1 MLMGHLPSSETGPV
15 AVLGAGSWGMA
26 LAILI
31 ARNNHEVTLWGHD
44 SAHINQLARERAN
57 HQFLPGHSFPETL
70 TVTDE
75 IHHLG
80 DLSQFLIVVPSHAFR
95 SLCERIEGLPSTKAE
110 KVVAWGTKGFE
121 PGSGKLLGEVAVESF
136 GGGTRLAA
144 ISGPSF
150 AAEVAAGLPTAL
162 TVAAKSDAVGGQV
175 ANWLHS
181 DRMRVYTNPDLTGVQ
196 LGGAIKNVMAI
207 ATGIS
212 DGLGFGAN
220 ARAALVTRGLAE
232 LKRLGEAL
240 GGRSETF
247 MGLTGM
253 GDLILTCTD
262 DQSRNRRL
270 GLGLG
275 QGASLEST
283 LSHLGQEVEGVNT
296 AQELKR
302 LNASL
307 MLSIPIIDQVYEVLF
322 NGRPPIE
329 AVDALLSRE
338 LRSE

>member
-1 MLMGHLPSSETGPV
+1 MSMGSQPGSRKEPV
-15 AVLGAGSWGMA
+15 AVLGAGSWGTA

-31 ARNNHEVTLWGHD
+31 ARNNLEVKLWGHD
-44 SAHINQLARERAN
+44 SAHIDQLARDRAN
-57 HQFLPGHSFPETL
+57 HRFLPGFSFPKNLTL
-70 TVTDE
+70 TDE
-75 IHHLG
+75 IGNLG
-80 DLSQFLIVVPSHAFR
+80 GLSQFLIVVPSHAFR
-95 SLCERIEGLPSTKAE
+95 GLCEQIEELSSNRAG

-121 PGSGKLLGEVAVESF
+121 PGSGKLLGEVAVEVC
-136 GGGTRLAA
+136 GDDAQLAA
-144 ISGPSF
+144 VSGPSF

-162 TVAAKSDAVGGQV
+162 TVAATSEVVSSQV

-275 QGASLEST
+275 RGESLET
-283 LSHLGQEVEGVNT
+283 ILTNLGQEVEGINT
-296 AQELKR
+296 ARELKR
-302 LNASL
+302 LNESL
-307 MLSIPIIDQVYEVLF
+307 KVSMPIIDQVYRVLF
-322 NGRPPIE
+322 ADCPPIE